1 MSKSGFT
8 KLPNEIVESLSFK
21 TAYEKYALIILLSYT
36 RPNRPTA
43 FPTLSS
49 FAERML
55 VSVATARRALAG
67 LAELGYITIE
77 QRTNKNG
84 NQSNLY
90 TVLFDRLG
98 VANSNDGV
106 ANSNEGGLP
115 IARGGLADSKTE
127 EDVFKQIKEKEEERE
142 KEPFPEKQEMVN
154 KEKEKH
160 LSLKDKDQVQVPE
173 HLVEYVK
180 AYTSPLTNNLPA
192 YQVTP
197 QDLVIFQHLHERGIT
212 PNQLAG
218 FIRRTLQSDWWAN
231 PSVGLRYISQNITG
245 DRRSYAH

>member
-1 MSKSGFT
+1 MPIIRAIHDKDHPYTVISNALVNDPSLSLNALAVMTYLISKPHDWRVRADDIQRRFQISRGKVYGILDELMERGYLSREIIRQGGRVKECRYT
-8 KLPNEIVESLSFK
+8 VMEHPVPALPDTDSPLPDSPLLENQLVVNRDNDKVITLPSNEIK
-21 TAYEKYALIILLSYT
+21 K
-36 RPNRPTA
+36 
-43 FPTLSS
+43 
-49 FAERML
+49 
-55 VSVATARRALAG
+55 
-67 LAELGYITIE
+67 
-77 QRTNKNG
+77 
-84 NQSNLY
+84 
-90 TVLFDRLG
+90 
-98 VANSNDGV
+98 
-106 ANSNEGGLP
+106 
-115 IARGGLADSKTE
+115 
-127 EDVFKQIKEKEEERE
+127 ERE
-142 KEPFPEKQEMVN
+142 KKKDF
-154 KEKEKH
+154 
-160 LSLKDKDQVQVPE
+160 SLKDKDQDQVQVPE